1 MHPHKHSIA
10 RWQRIV
16 WLGLS
21 VILKTSCTSTAF
33 QLPKIPCKYNR
44 NPHLLQSHEIMRRFA
59 SERNNNN
66 DSSDSGGRDLAKQFA
81 AEIQKRKGSQSSYK
95 DETYELLPN
104 NNDDDSSKKPIPK
117 KFTGASSTT
126 SLFTRN
132 QNTTPSTNI
141 QNERQREFNLASNF
155 ERYFPLQAAVLLA
168 WGVFI
173 AVIGLSGGIIS
184 DGSSRYFY
192 GDDDLIED
200 AVVEQLE
207 RIRTDDSAQE
217 FVVRGS
223 TWL

>member
-1 MHPHKHSIA
+1 MHPCKHSIA
-10 RWQRIV
+10 RWQRII

-21 VILKTSCTSTAF
+21 AMLTASCTTTAF
-33 QLPKIPCKYNR
+33 QLPKIQYKYNR
-44 NPHLLQSHEIMRRFA
+44 KITRKFS

-66 DSSDSGGRDLAKQFA
+66 DSSESGERDLAKQFA
-81 AEIQKRKGSQSSYK
+81 AEIQRREDSRSPSSKG
-95 DETYELLPN
+95 ETYELS
-104 NNDDDSSKKPIPK
+104 NNDPSSKKPIPK

-126 SLFTRN
+126 SLFTKN
-132 QNTTPSTNI
+132 NDTAQSTNV
-141 QNERQREFNLASNF
+141 QNEHRREFNLASNF
-155 ERYFPLQAAVLLA
+155 ERAFPLQAAILLA

-173 AVIGLSGGIIS
+173 TTVGLSGGIIS

-217 FVVRGS
+217 VVVRGS